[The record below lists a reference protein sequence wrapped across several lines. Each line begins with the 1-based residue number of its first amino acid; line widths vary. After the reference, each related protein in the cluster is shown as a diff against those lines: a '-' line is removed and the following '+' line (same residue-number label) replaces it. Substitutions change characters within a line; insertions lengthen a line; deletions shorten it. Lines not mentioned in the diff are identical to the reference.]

1 MYKAMFQN
9 SKIALLFAIVTI
21 MSAVSMVGTSE
32 DSGLLLRATSIVEA
46 QRDRVARDAEAFA
59 EARSVG
65 DAPPPAPVF
74 DDYAPGGSSGS
85 QQPGGTASPSG
96 GSSFNPMNAPLAPG
110 ARVDTGGAQPVVSEP
125 YISEREVTIEP
136 Q

>member
-32 DSGLLLRATSIVEA
+32 DSGLLLRAVSIVDA
-46 QRDRVARDAEAFA
+46 QRDRVASDAQAFA

-74 DDYAPGGSSGS
+74 DEYAPGSGPGP
-85 QQPGGTASPSG
+85 QQPAASPMG
-96 GSSFNPMNAPLAPG
+96 GKGTGPMNAPLAPT
-110 ARVDTGGAQPVVSEP
+110 ARVETGGAQPVVSEP

-136 Q
+136 E